1 MVAWGTEGSA
11 EDMRGVDC
19 VAPNCAHLHAETD
32 EQLVKEAMRHAKD
45 VHPDMEFKEPAAR
58 EFVRAGAYD
67 DVEHAAGARA
77 QR

>member
-1 MVAWGTEGSA
+1 
-11 EDMRGVDC
+11 MRGVEC

-45 VHPDMEFKEPAAR
+45 VHPEMEFKEPAAR

-67 DVEHAAGARA
+67 DAEHATGVRA
-77 QR
+77 QQ